1 MIKFMI
7 LKPSRY
13 TSTQK
18 RSGRNQHISLFNEL
32 KRRNVFR
39 VAIAYVVM
47 TWLVM
52 QAADFILNNIAAP
65 GWIFQVILL
74 LLGIGFLF
82 AMFFSWAFEMI
93 PEGLKREHEVDR
105 TQSITPQT
113 GKKLNNLI
121 FAVMSLALAYFA
133 CDKFEVK

>member
-1 MIKFMI
+1 
-7 LKPSRY
+7 
-13 TSTQK
+13 
-18 RSGRNQHISLFNEL
+18 
-32 KRRNVFR
+32 

-133 CDKFEVK
+133 YDKFEVK